1 MRILHGPVNVGNQ
14 PLVLS
19 RAERLLGVE
28 SEVVINYD
36 TWLGYGADRVL
47 GEYRE
52 RGLKSLAR
60 RTMFGLQAPFRYDVL
75 HFYFGR
81 SFLFFEDKGGLMS
94 LLAPLLA
101 ADMRLARL
109 RGAKVFMTLQGC
121 DVRMAGHSN
130 IRNAWTMC
138 AEGRCTAFADCIKT
152 YDAGRRRMV
161 ERLLPLCDRVFY
173 LNPELGHELP
183 PDAVFLPYSS
193 TSINDFAVALPRPTG
208 RPRIVHAPSN
218 SGIKGTGM
226 IFSALDRLSS
236 RFDFELIKIE
246 NTPHAEALEIYK
258 SADLAIDQVL
268 AGWYGG
274 YAVEM
279 MAMGKPVAC
288 YIRDEDTHVVPPQ
301 MVAELPLLR
310 LRPDMLEDDLA
321 AILSQQAQ
329 WPRLGQVARHFVE
342 RWHNPATIA
351 QAMINAYRDANS
363 QFVLEPT
370 TLAGTAHPVDTLS

>member
-1 MRILHGPVNVGNQ
+1 MTPMRILHGPVNVGNQ

-19 RAERLLGVE
+19 QAERLLGVE

-47 GEYRE
+47 GKYGE
-52 RGLKSLAR
+52 RGIRSLAR
-60 RTMFGLQAPFRYDVL
+60 RAMFGLRAPFRYDVL

-81 SFLFFEDKGGLMS
+81 SFLFFEDTGGLTS

-101 ADMRLARL
+101 ADIRMARR
-109 RGAKVFMTLQGC
+109 RGVKVFMTLQGC
-121 DVRMAGHSN
+121 DVRMAGNSN
-130 IRNAWTMC
+130 KRNAWTMC
-138 AEGRCTAFADCIKT
+138 AQGRCSAFGDCIKT

-161 ERLLPLCDRVFY
+161 ERLLPMCDRVFY

-193 TSINDFAVALPRPTG
+193 MPIDDFEVVLPRAEG

-218 SGIKGTGM
+218 SGIKGTEL
-226 IFSALDRLSS
+226 ILAALERLRS
-236 RFDFELIKIE
+236 RWDFELIKIE
-246 NTPHAEALEIYK
+246 NMPHAQALEVYK

-279 MAMGKPVAC
+279 MALGKPVAC
-288 YIRDEDTHVVPPQ
+288 YIRDEDAHFVPPAL
-301 MVAELPLLR
+301 MADLPLLR
-310 LRPDMLEDDLA
+310 LHPGHLDDGLA
-321 AILSQQAQ
+321 AILADQQR
-329 WPRLGQVARHFVE
+329 WPQLGRQSRRFVE
-342 RWHNPATIA
+342 RWHDPATIA
-351 QAMINAYRDANS
+351 AAMIKAYRDPNS
-363 QFVLEPT
+363 KFTMQPREGIT
-370 TLAGTAHPVDTLS
+370 S